1 MEIGELKNDISDI
14 QAVLA
19 VEFPFIASLGSRCRI
34 IATNKIE
41 TYAGVS
47 KENYMLI
54 NPELWEKLSLKD
66 RVYVFAHEVCH
77 IAFQHHD
84 RLGGR
89 NPKIWN
95 YATDGVINEILDEVL
110 SREIKGITLSE
121 IASYLHIDL
130 DALKKASAEEIYDKL
145 AQNAIS
151 ISMSSANGKS
161 EEHGDLTDIDAP
173 SDGNVIQ
180 EGDDEINNAT
190 NGETKEKLWAEALA
204 QAYSMQKSIG
214 TIPEG
219 LSRIVDQL
227 LKPKIKWYNIL
238 KKEIAIGIG
247 KNVVGDW
254 RKRSRKVPDAF
265 PGLRR
270 ETLPTIWNLVDT
282 SGSIDEE
289 QLKQFLSEIY
299 AQARETRVKVIPFD
313 ATSYEVLEANTPTDV
328 IREVARRLKGGGGT
342 EIKDALEKTFKQMNY
357 GDIVT
362 ILTDGDIWDKNK
374 PEVLEIAR
382 KIKFK
387 ASTALVVYT
396 ISEVPFFKNIKL
408 E

>member
-1 MEIGELKNDISDI
+1 MKIEELKNDISDI

-34 IATNKIE
+34 IATNKIQ

-84 RLGGR
+84 RIGGR

-95 YATDGVINEILDEVL
+95 YATDAVINDILDEVL
-110 SREIKGITLSE
+110 SREIRGITLYE
-121 IASYLHIDL
+121 IASFLHIDL
-130 DALKKASAEEIYDKL
+130 DDLKKASAEEIYDKL
-145 AQNAIS
+145 AKS
-151 ISMSSANGKS
+151 TDSSGGGFGGKGGN
-161 EEHGDLTDIDAP
+161 GDLTNTDAP
-173 SDGNVIQ
+173 SDGTIIQ

-214 TIPEG
+214 TVPAG

-227 LKPKIKWYNIL
+227 LKPKIKWYNVL

-299 AQARETRVKVIPFD
+299 AQARETKVKVIPFD

-342 EIKDALEKTFKQMNY
+342 EIKDALEKTYKQMNY
-357 GDIVT
+357 GDVVT
-362 ILTDGDIWDKNK
+362 VLTDGEIWDKNK
-374 PEVLEIAR
+374 PEVLELAR

-387 ASTALVVYT
+387 ASTTLVIYT

>member
-1 MEIGELKNDISDI
+1 LKIEELKNDISDI

-34 IATNKIE
+34 IATNKIQ

-47 KENYMLI
+47 KENYMLV

-84 RLGGR
+84 RIGGR

-95 YATDGVINEILDEVL
+95 YATDAVINDILDEVL
-110 SREIKGITLSE
+110 SRDIRGITLYD
-121 IASYLHIDL
+121 IATLLHIDL
-130 DALKKASAEEIYDKL
+130 DDLKKASAEEIYDKL
-145 AQNAIS
+145 A
-151 ISMSSANGKS
+151 KS
-161 EEHGDLTDIDAP
+161 GDGRGGGFGGEGGSGDLTNTDAP
-173 SDGNVIQ
+173 SDGTIIQ

-214 TIPEG
+214 TVPAG

-227 LKPKIKWYNIL
+227 LKPKIKWYNVL

-299 AQARETRVKVIPFD
+299 AQARETKVKVIPFD

-342 EIKDALEKTFKQMNY
+342 EIKDALEKTYKQMNY
-357 GDIVT
+357 GDVVT
-362 ILTDGDIWDKNK
+362 VLTDGEIWDKNK
-374 PEVLEIAR
+374 PEVLELAR

-387 ASTALVVYT
+387 ASTTLVIYT